1 MEIVGRLCKTPTQ
14 KQRFVTAFHKNT
26 LRNTT
31 IVFLISLLQTGPV
44 RAAEAKIWE
53 EFSGDKAF
61 AHVQRLVDFGPR
73 PAGSDALEKSGAYIE
88 EQLRLYG
95 WNTRRQAYTDDTPR
109 GKTHF
114 VNLIA
119 QFGTQK
125 KATSPVF
132 LLCTHYDTKVFDT
145 IRFVGANDGGSSTGL
160 ILELARVIGQHPM
173 LASKIELVFFDGEEA
188 FEQFSDTDGLYGSR
202 YFARQLQGSGAKQFR
217 GGLLFDMVG
226 DRSLGITLPNDSP
239 ADMARDI
246 FAAAEALNLR
256 SHFTYLGRDLID
268 DHVPL
273 NGIGIPTLDIIDFDY
288 SWWHTANDT
297 TDKISGSSLQI
308 VGSIALYYL
317 SEIALK

>member
-1 MEIVGRLCKTPTQ
+1 MEIVGRLCQTPMQ
-14 KQRFVTAFHKNT
+14 KQRFVTAFHRNA
-26 LRNTT
+26 LRNRT
-31 IVFLISLLQTGPV
+31 IVFLISLLQTGPM

-61 AHVQRLVDFGPR
+61 ALVQRLVDFGPR
-73 PAGSDALEKSGAYIE
+73 PAGSDALEKSRTYIE

-95 WNTRRQAYTDDTPR
+95 WNTRRQAYTEDTPR

-114 VNLIA
+114 
-119 QFGTQK
+119 
-125 KATSPVF
+125 
-132 LLCTHYDTKVFDT
+132 DTKVFDT
-145 IRFVGANDGGSSTGL
+145 ISFVGANDGGSSTGL
-160 ILELARVIGQHPM
+160 VLELARVIGQHPT
-173 LASKIELVFFDGEEA
+173 LASKVELVFFDGEEA
-188 FEQFSDTDGLYGSR
+188 CEQFSDTDGLYGSR

-246 FAAAEALNLR
+246 FAAAEALKLR
-256 SHFTYLGRDLID
+256 SYFTYLGRDLID

-273 NGIGIPTLDIIDFDY
+273 NGIGIPTLDVIDFDY
-288 SWWHTANDT
+288 PWWHTADDT
-297 TDKISGSSLQI
+297 TDKISARSLQI